1 MVRKEKENIEGNEKK
16 IKVNKLFFDI
26 SLNLLLNFIFYIKI
40 K

>member
-26 SLNLLLNFIFYIKI
+26 SLNSLLNFIFYIKI